1 MSHRV
6 NFNIFLFVFIY
17 LNDIIIIGDNMIERI
32 FHLKENKTNI
42 NTEFIAALTTFMA
55 MSYIIFVNPSVLS
68 QTGMDYGS
76 VYAATIITTVLATLI
91 LGLYANV
98 PYASSAGIGLG
109 SLFTYT
115 ICGSLG
121 YTWQQALAIVFICGI
136 INLIITFTSIRKRII
151 RSIPTFL
158 QDAITVGIGL
168 FITYVGLIN
177 AGIIEFGASS
187 ITNGIANDVVPMV
200 ANLTKPEVYLSLI
213 GLVFT
218 SILLVKKVKGA
229 YLKGI
234 LFTTVIGIF
243 LGVTKLPDFSNYTIL
258 PSISPTILKLDF
270 NGLFSATTGALIVL
284 MTIFTLCISDLFDTI
299 GIFIG
304 TGKKAGIFKID
315 KNGNMPKRL
324 EKAMIADSCGTVIGS
339 LLGTSNATTY
349 LESSAGI
356 EAGGRTGLTSVFAAI
371 LFVLSLFLYPIIK
384 VVPMAAVSPI
394 LILIGVSML
403 ENIGSIDWKDLGI
416 AIPAFFVIVMMPL
429 SYSITTGI
437 EFGFIFYSIVSL
449 CNHKG
454 KEVSPIIY
462 IFSVLFIIKYL
473 MMGL

>member
-1 MSHRV
+1 
-6 NFNIFLFVFIY
+6 
-17 LNDIIIIGDNMIERI
+17 MIEKI
-32 FHLKENKTNI
+32 FKLKENKTSV
-42 NTEFIAALTTFMA
+42 NTEFIAGLTTFMA

-76 VYAATIITTVLATLI
+76 VYVATILTTVLATLI

-121 YTWQQALAIVFICGI
+121 YSWQQALAIVFICGI
-136 INLIITFTSIRKRII
+136 INLIITFTSIRKKII
-151 RSIPTFL
+151 KSIPTFL
-158 QDAITVGIGL
+158 QEAITVGIGL

-177 AGIIEFGASS
+177 AGILEFSVSS
-187 ITNGIANDVVPMV
+187 ISKGIGVGVVPQV
-200 ANLTKPEVYLSLI
+200 ADLTKPEIILALF

-218 SILLVKKVKGA
+218 SILLIKKKKGA
-229 YLKGI
+229 YL
-234 LFTTVIGIF
+234 IGIVVTTL
-243 LGVTKLPDFSNYTIL
+243 LGMIFGITPLPDFSNYNIL
-258 PSISPTILKLDF
+258 PSIAPTAFKLDF
-270 NGLFSATTGALIVL
+270 HGLFSAGSGALIVL

-315 KNGNMPKRL
+315 KNGNMPKKL
-324 EKAMIADSCGTVIGS
+324 EKAMIADSCGTIIGS
-339 LLGTSNATTY
+339 VLGTSNATTY

-356 EAGGRTGLTSVFAAI
+356 EAGGRTGLTSIFVA
-371 LFVLSLFLYPIIK
+371 LFFIISLFLYPIIK
-384 VVPMAAVSPI
+384 CVPMAAVSPI

-403 ENIGSIDWKDLGI
+403 ENIGSIDWKNLMI
-416 AIPAFFVIVMMPL
+416 AIPAFFIIVMMPL
-429 SYSITTGI
+429 AYSITTGI
-437 EFGFIFYSIVSL
+437 EFGFIFYALINL
-449 CNHKG
+449 YTGKA

-462 IFSVLFIIKYL
+462 IFSVLFIIKYI
-473 MMGL
+473 MVAI